1 MLCAPL
7 LFVLQTRPAKVFLK
21 EVFYMLATSEGSIL
35 LSLLPAPQQM
45 ILSFDMKKQYAALYD
60 PDSLITKEKAD
71 VKAPADDEVEEEDE
85 EDAASSDEESSDD
98 ESSDDD
104 E

>member
-1 MLCAPL
+1 
-7 LFVLQTRPAKVFLK
+7 
-21 EVFYMLATSEGSIL
+21 MLATSEGSIL

-45 ILSFDMKKQYAALYD
+45 ILSFDMEKQYAALYD

-71 VKAPADDEVEEEDE
+71 VKAPADDEVEEEEETESDE
-85 EDAASSDEESSDD
+85 EDAASSDEEESSDD